1 MVVVHPP
8 AGRKPEVLRVVR
20 LAFAVLASLVLSSV
34 ASAAERSPGT
44 CLTLEGV
51 WLAPWTDA
59 LDPAC
64 GADCG
69 ADDSEDDPLCT
80 DEACFIEGVVT
91 APRMPAPSG
100 PRCLEPGPSCGGH
113 HRRVQRLP
121 VPLLRASTRRWR
133 RSRTG
138 PTATRSASS
147 SSTTPCPSTRTR
159 PAPSQATAAGKQG
172 KFWEMHDK
180 LFENQRALKPEDLEK

>member
-100 PRCLEPGPSCGGH
+100 PRCLEPGPSCGEGDGG
-113 HRRVQRLP
+113 V
-121 VPLLRASTRRWR
+121 
-133 RSRTG
+133 
-138 PTATRSASS
+138 
-147 SSTTPCPSTRTR
+147 
-159 PAPSQATAAGKQG
+159 PAPAWLAGG
-172 KFWEMHDK
+172 SGAEVRPVVMP
-180 LFENQRALKPEDLEK
+180 QRATGTLPGAGPPEHLSVYAHHFPSRESPPPRT